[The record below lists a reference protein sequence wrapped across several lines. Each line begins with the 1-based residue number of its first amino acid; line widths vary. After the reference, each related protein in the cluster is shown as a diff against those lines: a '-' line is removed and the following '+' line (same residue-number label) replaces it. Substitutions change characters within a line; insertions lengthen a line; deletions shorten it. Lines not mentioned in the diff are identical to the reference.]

1 MKQTVSSTASSKAST
16 GPSNVTCFKCGTQ
29 GHKSF
34 ECKNTKV
41 MITMENGDIET
52 LSEGEYEALVQAAVA
67 NEEEYDEESGEDPLL
82 CTHDPSPSLVV
93 TRVLTTQPQAMEDQR
108 CNIFQTRAGIGGKSI
123 KVIIDGG
130 SCHNLASTELCEK
143 LNLTLRKHPH
153 PYHVQWLS
161 DKGNVKIQHTVTVN
175 FKIGPYEDTVECD
188 VVPMTVCH
196 MLLGRPW
203 QFDKKAIHD
212 GYSNAYTFKVKDKK
226 FELRPMTP
234 SQIIADNAKALA
246 RAQHHTHHSELR
258 GEGATHQKES
268 ERHHPHMS
276 ERKSV
281 LLATKSEWREV
292 KDNPSTTIHYVL
304 ICKGLSS
311 ETNDLTNIPSS
322 LLSLLK
328 EFQDVFPDELPHG
341 LPPLRGIEHR
351 IDLIPGAPLPNRAAY
366 RTNPED
372 TKEIQRQIQDLLAK
386 GTIACP
392 LNELTKKNVPFV
404 WGKAQQK
411 AFDELKKRLTEA
423 PLLALPDFAKTFEIE
438 CDASGLGIGG
448 VLMQNGKPVAYYS
461 EKLDGARLN
470 YPIYDKELYALVRV
484 LEVWQHYLW
493 PKEFVIHSDHESLKY
508 LKSQHNLNKRHA
520 KWVEFIESF
529 PYVIKYKKGKE
540 NVVADALSRKI
551 TLLLTRLEFHIL
563 GLEEIKELYP
573 SDSFF
578 GPIFEKCS
586 IDRGFDD
593 FYLHDGYL
601 FKANKVCIPESSLRK
616 LLLQESHG
624 GGLMGHFGRDKTLS
638 MLSTHYYWPRMKR
651 DVERL
656 CNRCTTCLQAKSTSN
671 PHGLYIPLPIPYAP
685 WSDISMDFVL
695 GLPRTKHGHDSIF
708 VVVDRFSKMAHFIP
722 CHKSDDASHIAS
734 LFFREVVRL
743 HGIPA
748 SIVSDRDV
756 KFMSYLWKSLMAKF
770 GVKLLFSSSSHPQ
783 TDGQT
788 EVVNRSLS
796 TLLRTLVKKNL
807 KSWEDCLPHA
817 EFAYNRAKHSTTLR
831 SPFMIVYGFEP
842 PTALD
847 ILPLPLHQRTNMDF
861 DKRTTAMKKLHEE
874 TRATIQDHVLRQ
886 ATRLNAKKK
895 ERVFEEGDLVWVH
908 LRKERFP
915 QERNSKLKPRGDG
928 PFKVLKRINNNA
940 YVIDI
945 PTSKYLVSN
954 TFNVSDLSPHHGDEE
969 GQESRTTLSQ
979 GGGDDVAPLANDT
992 TSRPTSPPSG
1002 PMTRARA
1009 KAIHDK
1015 VNSFHVGAGI
1025 PGVAPHHISPPSTFN
1040 VLLGSSW
1047 FDKPWFLSEGKLA
1060 TVRIIPSSWDMASP
1074 INFNQFLEKEKLKSN
1089 GSNFTD
1095 WFRHVRIFLNGGN
1108 LQYVLDAPLGDPPA
1122 ETETDEVKNVYAT
1135 RKTRYSQVQ
1144 CAILCSLEADLQKR
1158 FEHHD
1163 PHELVNELKTIFETH
1178 AAVECYE
1185 ASKHF
1190 FSCMMEEGSSVSEHM
1205 LAMTGH
1211 AKKLSDLGIVIPN
1224 RLGINRVLQ
1233 SLPPSYKNFVMNYNM
1248 QNMNKELPE
1257 LFAMLKSA
1265 EIEIKKEHQVLM
1277 VNKTTSFKKQ
1287 GKSKGKNKK
1296 GGKKAATPP
1305 VKPKAGPKPDAECY
1319 YCKEKGHWK
1328 RNCSKYL
1335 ADLKSGLVK
1344 KKKEGISDIHVIDVY
1359 LTGSRTSTWV
1369 FDTGSVAH
1377 ICNSKQELK
1386 NKRRLLKDEVTM
1398 RVGNGSKVDVI
1409 AVGTLPLHLPSG
1421 LVLSL
1426 NNCYFVP
1433 ALSMNII
1440 SGSCL
1445 MQDGYSFKSE
1455 NNGCSIFMNNIF
1467 YGRAPE
1473 KNGLFLLDL
1482 DSSDTHIH
1490 NIDAKRI
1497 KLNDNSTYMWHC
1509 RLGHIGVKRMKKLH
1523 TDGLLESLDFESLD
1537 RCEACLMG
1545 KMTKTP
1551 FSGMME
1557 RATDLLEII
1566 HTDVCG
1572 PMSVASRGGYRYV
1585 LTFTDD
1591 LSRYGYIYLM
1601 KHKSETFEKFKEFQ
1615 SEVENQR
1622 NKKIKFLRS
1631 DRGGEYLS
1639 YEFGM
1644 HLKKCGILSQLTPPG
1659 TPQRNGVSE
1668 RRNQTLLDMVRSM
1681 MSLTDLPLSFWSYAL
1696 ETAAFT
1702 LNRAPSKSVETT
1714 PYELW
1719 FNKKPKLSFLKIRR
1733 WMSKRRSLMET
1744 LRKSCI
1750 WYNPKVL
1757 SILKMLTNWN
1767 RRFDKVIKDFGF
1779 IQCHGEACI
1788 YKKVSG
1794 SSVAFLILY
1803 VDDILLIGNDIELLS
1818 SVKGYLNNSFSMK
1831 DLGEASYILGIKI
1844 YRDRSRRLI
1853 GLSQSTYLDKI
1864 LKKFRM
1870 DESKKGFLPMLPGK
1884 VLSKTQGPAT
1894 AEERERMSQIPYA
1907 SAVGSIMYAML
1918 CTRPD
1923 IAHAVSLT
1931 SRYQSD
1937 PGMEHWTAV
1946 KNILK
1951 YLKRTKDM
1959 FLCYG
1964 GDQELVVTSYTDASW
1979 NTDPDD
1985 SKSQSGYV
1993 FILNGAAVSWAS
2005 SKQCTV
2011 AKSSTESEYIAASE
2025 ASSEAVWMKRFIVEL
2040 GVVPSALDPLVIYCD
2055 NMGAIANAQEPRSH
2069 KRLKHIKLRYHSI
2082 REYIEDGEVKICK
2095 VHTDLNV
2102 ADPLTK
2108 ALPRAKHDQHQNA
2121 MGVSG
2126 DDAGWPSDT
2135 SSPRPTSP
2143 PSGPMT
2149 RARVK
2154 ALHDKEFQDVFP
2166 DELPHGLPPLR
2177 GIEHRIDLI
2186 PGAPLPNRA
2195 AYRTNPEDT
2204 KEIQRQIQDLLA
2216 KGYVRESLSPCAVP
2230 VILVPK
2236 PDETQRMCMDCRP
2249 INAIT
2254 VRYRHPIPRLDDML
2268 DELSG
2273 ATIFSKIDLHSG
2285 YHQIRMAIGDEWK
2298 TAFKTK
2304 LGLYEWLVM
2313 PFGLS
2318 NAPSTF
2324 MRLMNHILRPLIGK
2338 SVVVYF
2344 DDILIYSKNLEDH
2357 VQHVRE
2363 VLCILRHEKLFAN
2376 LPKCHFAQNKLA
2388 IHNWPTPTNVGQVR
2402 SFHGL
2407 AGFYRRF
2414 VKDFSTIA
2422 CPLNELTK
2430 KNVPF
2435 VWGKAQQK
2443 AFDELKKRLTEAPL
2457 LALPDFAKTFEI
2469 ECDASGLGIGGV
2481 LMQNG
2486 KPVAYYSEK
2495 LDGARL
2501 NYPIYDKELYAL
2513 VRVLEVWQHYLW
2525 PKEEVVR
2532 LHGIPASIVSDRD
2545 VKFMSY
2551 LWKSLMAKFGVKLL
2565 FSSSSHPQTDGQT
2578 EVVNRSLSTL
2588 LRTLVK
2594 TNLKSWEDCLPH
2606 AEFAYN
2612 RAKHSTTSRSP
2623 FMIVYGFEPPTALD
2637 ILPLPLHERTN
2648 MDFDKRTTAMKKL
2661 HEETRA
2667 TIQEHVLRQANRL
2680 NAKKKERVF
2689 EEGDLVWIHLRKER
2703 FPQERNS
2710 KLKPRGD
2717 GPFKVL
2723 KRINNNAYVI
2733 DIPTSKYIGQDTS
2746 HGVQA
2751 NGERAGNDEDGAPAH
2766 RPELPPSRAGTSAPQ
2781 DRNFRPPG
2789 PELPPRCCQDAV
2801 QRPEKWNQ
2809 PELPPRGTGTSAHP
2823 ELPPKFRPSSESP
2836 SKRPW
2841 MLLQGNGLISELD
2854 RNLAGTSGRAG
2865 TSAFQDRNFR
2875 P

>member
-1 MKQTVSSTASSKAST
+1 MPKS
-16 GPSNVTCFKCGTQ
+16 GCCFC
-29 GHKSF
+29 F
-34 ECKNTKV
+34 
-41 MITMENGDIET
+41 
-52 LSEGEYEALVQAAVA
+52 
-67 NEEEYDEESGEDPLL
+67 
-82 CTHDPSPSLVV
+82 
-93 TRVLTTQPQAMEDQR
+93 R
-108 CNIFQTRAGIGGKSI
+108 
-123 KVIIDGG
+123 
-130 SCHNLASTELCEK
+130 
-143 LNLTLRKHPH
+143 
-153 PYHVQWLS
+153 
-161 DKGNVKIQHTVTVN
+161 
-175 FKIGPYEDTVECD
+175 
-188 VVPMTVCH
+188 
-196 MLLGRPW
+196 
-203 QFDKKAIHD
+203 
-212 GYSNAYTFKVKDKK
+212 
-226 FELRPMTP
+226 
-234 SQIIADNAKALA
+234 
-246 RAQHHTHHSELR
+246 
-258 GEGATHQKES
+258 
-268 ERHHPHMS
+268 
-276 ERKSV
+276 
-281 LLATKSEWREV
+281 
-292 KDNPSTTIHYVL
+292 NP
-304 ICKGLSS
+304 
-311 ETNDLTNIPSS
+311 
-322 LLSLLK
+322 
-328 EFQDVFPDELPHG
+328 
-341 LPPLRGIEHR
+341 
-351 IDLIPGAPLPNRAAY
+351 
-366 RTNPED
+366 
-372 TKEIQRQIQDLLAK
+372 TKEIFSELDEINAQGPILPRSFQKTKWGHGATTRQGGVA
-386 GTIACP
+386 
-392 LNELTKKNVPFV
+392 
-404 WGKAQQK
+404 W
-411 AFDELKKRLTEA
+411 
-423 PLLALPDFAKTFEIE
+423 ALPR
-438 CDASGLGIGG
+438 GL
-448 VLMQNGKPVAYYS
+448 
-461 EKLDGARLN
+461 
-470 YPIYDKELYALVRV
+470 
-484 LEVWQHYLW
+484 
-493 PKEFVIHSDHESLKY
+493 
-508 LKSQHNLNKRHA
+508 
-520 KWVEFIESF
+520 
-529 PYVIKYKKGKE
+529 
-540 NVVADALSRKI
+540 
-551 TLLLTRLEFHIL
+551 
-563 GLEEIKELYP
+563 
-573 SDSFF
+573 
-578 GPIFEKCS
+578 
-586 IDRGFDD
+586 
-593 FYLHDGYL
+593 
-601 FKANKVCIPESSLRK
+601 
-616 LLLQESHG
+616 
-624 GGLMGHFGRDKTLS
+624 
-638 MLSTHYYWPRMKR
+638 
-651 DVERL
+651 L
-656 CNRCTTCLQAKSTSN
+656 C
-671 PHGLYIPLPIPYAP
+671 G
-685 WSDISMDFVL
+685 
-695 GLPRTKHGHDSIF
+695 
-708 VVVDRFSKMAHFIP
+708 
-722 CHKSDDASHIAS
+722 
-734 LFFREVVRL
+734 
-743 HGIPA
+743 
-748 SIVSDRDV
+748 
-756 KFMSYLWKSLMAKF
+756 
-770 GVKLLFSSSSHPQ
+770 
-783 TDGQT
+783 
-788 EVVNRSLS
+788 
-796 TLLRTLVKKNL
+796 
-807 KSWEDCLPHA
+807 
-817 EFAYNRAKHSTTLR
+817 
-831 SPFMIVYGFEP
+831 
-842 PTALD
+842 
-847 ILPLPLHQRTNMDF
+847 
-861 DKRTTAMKKLHEE
+861 
-874 TRATIQDHVLRQ
+874 
-886 ATRLNAKKK
+886 
-895 ERVFEEGDLVWVH
+895 
-908 LRKERFP
+908 
-915 QERNSKLKPRGDG
+915 
-928 PFKVLKRINNNA
+928 
-940 YVIDI
+940 
-945 PTSKYLVSN
+945 
-954 TFNVSDLSPHHGDEE
+954 
-969 GQESRTTLSQ
+969 
-979 GGGDDVAPLANDT
+979 
-992 TSRPTSPPSG
+992 
-1002 PMTRARA
+1002 
-1009 KAIHDK
+1009 
-1015 VNSFHVGAGI
+1015 FHVGAGI
-1025 PGVAPHHISPPSTFN
+1025 PGVAPHYIPPPSTFD
-1040 VLLGSSW
+1040 VLLDSYW
-1047 FDKPWFLSEGKLA
+1047 FDKPWFLGKLVYASHLPLGVPNARGGGRPHQSHCGRTPHSGRPPPPLPNPSRPLSSTSPA
-1060 TVRIIPSSWDMASP
+1060 TLSEAPPEFSIATATTPSCCRIQGGATTSAARWNGEKDVVFINTERVTEYGDMASP

-1257 LFAMLKSA
+1257 LFSMLKSA

-1287 GKSKGKNKK
+1287 GKSKGKFKK

-1305 VKPKAGPKPDAECY
+1305 VKPKTGPKPDAECY

-1369 FDTGSVAH
+1369 FDTGLVAH

-1551 FSGMME
+1551 FSGIME

-1591 LSRYGYIYLM
+1591 LSRYGYIYFM

-1668 RRNQTLLDMVRSM
+1668 HRNRTLLDMVRSM

-1719 FNKKPKLSFLKIRR
+1719 FNKKPKLSFLKVWGCEAYVKKLQPDKLEPKAEKCVFIGYPKETIGYTFYHRSEGKIFVAKNGTFLEKEFLTKEVTGR
-1733 WMSKRRSLMET
+1733 KVELDEIEESLLVDQSSAVPEDVPVPPTPATEEANDNDHETSNEIATEPRRSTRERATPDWYDPCLNVMIVDNNDEDPATYEEAMMSPDSNKWQEAMKSEMGSMYDNKVWTLVDLPDSRKAVENKWIFKRKTDADGNITVYKARLVAKGFRQIQGVDYDET
-1744 LRKSCI
+1744 FSPVAKLKSVRILLAIAAFFDYEI
-1750 WYNPKVL
+1750 WQMDVKTAFLNGDIEEELYMVQPKGFVDPKNADKVCKL
-1757 SILKMLTNWN
+1757 QRSIYGLKQASRSWN

-2121 MGVSG
+2121 MGVSCYMEDNHEDGAIDLGASPTMMEIMPVDDG
-2126 DDAGWPSDT
+2126 DHFLEKEKLKSNGSNFTDWFRHVRIFLNGGNLQYVLDAPLGDPPAETETDEVKNVYATRKTRYSQVQCAILCSLEADLQKRFEHHDPHELINELKTIFETHAAVECYEASKHFFSCMMEEGSSVSEHMLAMTGHAKKLSDLGIVIPNRLGINRVLQ
-2135 SSPRPTSP
+2135 SLP
-2143 PSGPMT
+2143 PSYKNFVMNYNMQNMN
-2149 RARVK
+2149 K
-2154 ALHDKEFQDVFP
+2154 
-2166 DELPHGLPPLR
+2166 ELPELFSMLKSAEIEIKKEHQVLMVNKTTSFKKQGKSKGKFKKGGKKAATPPVKPKTGPKPDAECYYCKEKGHWKRNCSKYLADLKSGLVKKKKEEFLTKEVTGR
-2177 GIEHRIDLI
+2177 KVELDEIEESLLVDQSS
-2186 PGAPLPNRA
+2186 AV
-2195 AYRTNPEDT
+2195 PEDVPVPPT
-2204 KEIQRQIQDLLA
+2204 PATEEANDNDHETSNETATEPRRSTRERATPDWYDPCLNVMIVDNNDEDPATYEEAMMSPDSNKWQEAMKSEMGSMYDNKVWTLVDLPDSRKAVENKWIFKRKTDADGNITVYKARLVAKGFRQIQGVDYDETFSPVAKLKSVRILLA
-2216 KGYVRESLSPCAVP
+2216 IAAFFDYE
-2230 VILVPK
+2230 IW
-2236 PDETQRMCMDCRP
+2236 QMD
-2249 INAIT
+2249 
-2254 VRYRHPIPRLDDML
+2254 V
-2268 DELSG
+2268 
-2273 ATIFSKIDLHSG
+2273 
-2285 YHQIRMAIGDEWK
+2285 K
-2298 TAFKTK
+2298 TAFLNGDIEEELYMVQPKGFVDPKNADKVCK
-2304 LGLYEWLVM
+2304 LQRSIYGLKQASRSWNRRFDKVIKD
-2313 PFGLS
+2313 FGFIQCHGEACIYKKVSGSSVAFL
-2318 NAPSTF
+2318 
-2324 MRLMNHILRPLIGK
+2324 ILY
-2338 SVVVYF
+2338 V
-2344 DDILIYSKNLEDH
+2344 DDILLIGNDIELLSSVKGYLNNSFSMKDLGEASYILGIKIYRDRSRRLIGLSQSTYLDKILKKFRMDESKKGFLPMLPGKVLSKTQGPATAEERERMSQIPYASAVGSIMYAMLCTRPDIAHAVSLTSRYQSDPGMEHWTAVKNILKYLKRTKDMFLCYGGDQELVVTSYTDASWNTDPDDSKSQSGYVFILNGAAVSWASSKQCTVAKSSTESEYIAASEASSEAVWMKRFIIELGVVPSALDPLVIYCDNMGAIANAQEPRSHKRLKHIKLRYHSIREYIEDG
-2357 VQHVRE
+2357 E
-2363 VLCILRHEKLFAN
+2363 VKICKVHTDL
-2376 LPKCHFAQNKLA
+2376 
-2388 IHNWPTPTNVGQVR
+2388 NV
-2402 SFHGL
+2402 
-2407 AGFYRRF
+2407 A
-2414 VKDFSTIA
+2414 D
-2422 CPLNELTK
+2422 PLTK
-2430 KNVPF
+2430 
-2435 VWGKAQQK
+2435 
-2443 AFDELKKRLTEAPL
+2443 
-2457 LALPDFAKTFEI
+2457 ALP
-2469 ECDASGLGIGGV
+2469 
-2481 LMQNG
+2481 
-2486 KPVAYYSEK
+2486 
-2495 LDGARL
+2495 
-2501 NYPIYDKELYAL
+2501 
-2513 VRVLEVWQHYLW
+2513 
-2525 PKEEVVR
+2525 
-2532 LHGIPASIVSDRD
+2532 
-2545 VKFMSY
+2545 
-2551 LWKSLMAKFGVKLL
+2551 
-2565 FSSSSHPQTDGQT
+2565 
-2578 EVVNRSLSTL
+2578 
-2588 LRTLVK
+2588 
-2594 TNLKSWEDCLPH
+2594 
-2606 AEFAYN
+2606 
-2612 RAKHSTTSRSP
+2612 RAKH
-2623 FMIVYGFEPPTALD
+2623 D
-2637 ILPLPLHERTN
+2637 QHQN
-2648 MDFDKRTTAMKKL
+2648 AM
-2661 HEETRA
+2661 
-2667 TIQEHVLRQANRL
+2667 
-2680 NAKKKERVF
+2680 
-2689 EEGDLVWIHLRKER
+2689 
-2703 FPQERNS
+2703 
-2710 KLKPRGD
+2710 
-2717 GPFKVL
+2717 
-2723 KRINNNAYVI
+2723 
-2733 DIPTSKYIGQDTS
+2733 
-2746 HGVQA
+2746 GV
-2751 NGERAGNDEDGAPAH
+2751 RY
-2766 RPELPPSRAGTSAPQ
+2766 LT
-2781 DRNFRPPG
+2781 
-2789 PELPPRCCQDAV
+2789 
-2801 QRPEKWNQ
+2801 
-2809 PELPPRGTGTSAHP
+2809 
-2823 ELPPKFRPSSESP
+2823 
-2836 SKRPW
+2836 
-2841 MLLQGNGLISELD
+2841 M
-2854 RNLAGTSGRAG
+2854 
-2865 TSAFQDRNFR
+2865 
-2875 P
+2875 